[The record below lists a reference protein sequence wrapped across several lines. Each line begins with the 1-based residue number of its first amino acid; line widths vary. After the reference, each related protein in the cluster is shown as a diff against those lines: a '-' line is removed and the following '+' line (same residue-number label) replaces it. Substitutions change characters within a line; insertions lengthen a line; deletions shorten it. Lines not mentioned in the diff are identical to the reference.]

1 MVEEQ
6 VQVVEVRGSQLMLEA
21 QTQSACGNCSASK
34 GCGTSVLSKV
44 LGRKF
49 SRFQAKNTVNAR
61 AGDTVVVG
69 LSEEALLK
77 ASLVMYLVPIL
88 GMILVALLADSLL
101 AASVDS
107 RDLWIAAAALLG
119 LAGGAVLARFYFAAS
134 ATRFSPVVLRKIT
147 DHGKLPVF
155 GAD

>member
-6 VQVVEVRGSQLMLEA
+6 AQVIEVRGSQLMLEA

-107 RDLWIAAAALLG
+107 RDLWIAASALLG

-134 ATRFSPVVLRKIT
+134 AMRFSPVVLRKIT